1 MNLFDINKFWNQ
13 FVYDPKNP
21 IQFNTG
27 LFVFLFLAFYSGYLL
42 LRNKHRGRIIYVIL
56 FSWFF
61 YYKSS
66 GIYFLILVGSTIV
79 DFYLADQIVTV
90 KTKSQKK
97 FYLILS
103 LVLNLG
109 MLAYFKY
116 TNSFIELGRELILNT
131 RLSPYFNSAY
141 FLQYFDLHFV
151 AGNIKPLKS
160 IIDYGFFVS
169 FFPQLVAGPI
179 VRAKDFLPQIH
190 QKPLLTNE
198 DLGKALF
205 LIMTGLIKKA
215 VISDYISSNFVD
227 RVFDNPLLYS
237 GFENLMATYGYAMQI
252 YCDFSGYSD
261 MAIGIALLLGFKLPQ
276 NFNAPYI
283 SANVTEFWRRWH
295 ISLSSWLRDYLYIPL
310 GGNRKGKFRTY
321 LNLMITMS
329 LGGLW
334 HIVHGQALKF
344 FIWGALHGAAL
355 SIEKAFN
362 SLVRIPPNRIIRF
375 LSIILTFHFVCFC
388 WIFFRA
394 SDFNIAKQVI
404 LQCLLFIKSF
414 FLHFTVHIATTDR

>member
-42 LRNKHRGRIIYVIL
+42 LRNKNRGRIIYVIL

-66 GIYFLILVGSTIV
+66 GIYFLILIGSTIV
-79 DFYLADQIVTV
+79 DFYLAHQIVTV

-151 AGNIKPLKS
+151 AGTIKPLNIFIPVGVSFFTFQSLSYTIDVYRGNIKPLKS

-190 QKPLLTNE
+190 QKPLLINE

-215 VISDYISSNFVD
+215 VISDYISTNFVD

-283 SANVTEFWRRWH
+283 
-295 ISLSSWLRDYLYIPL
+295 
-310 GGNRKGKFRTY
+310 
-321 LNLMITMS
+321 
-329 LGGLW
+329 
-334 HIVHGQALKF
+334 
-344 FIWGALHGAAL
+344 
-355 SIEKAFN
+355 
-362 SLVRIPPNRIIRF
+362 
-375 LSIILTFHFVCFC
+375 
-388 WIFFRA
+388 
-394 SDFNIAKQVI
+394 
-404 LQCLLFIKSF
+404 
-414 FLHFTVHIATTDR
+414 